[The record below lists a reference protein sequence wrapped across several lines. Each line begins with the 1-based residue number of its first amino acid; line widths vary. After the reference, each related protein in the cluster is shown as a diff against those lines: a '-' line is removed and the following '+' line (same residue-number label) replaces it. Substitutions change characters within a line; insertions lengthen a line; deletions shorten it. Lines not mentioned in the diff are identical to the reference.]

1 MIREILIYSFV
12 EHESYTLLFVR
23 EIFYEFSSHYF
34 LLYEFNQYNLPNKL
48 KLLPAFNNLEGLKS
62 WRKTAYKVTKISWR
76 SRFDCGDTAYKS
88 NALGSCMNLRRNSL
102 KTHVKL
108 SFIINLKNK
117 WSIGKW
123 SSKNVPKHENSDNL
137 CSKFS

>member
-62 WRKTAYKVTKISWR
+62 
-76 SRFDCGDTAYKS
+76 
-88 NALGSCMNLRRNSL
+88 
-102 KTHVKL
+102 
-108 SFIINLKNK
+108 
-117 WSIGKW
+117 
-123 SSKNVPKHENSDNL
+123 
-137 CSKFS
+137 